1 MTCLYRRGRYL
12 AACEKMLAI
21 STRGDNAEAMKFFIT
36 EVSAVGLKAEST
48 VDPIVE
54 INRAQQ

>member
-1 MTCLYRRGRYL
+1 
-12 AACEKMLAI
+12 
-21 STRGDNAEAMKFFIT
+21 MKFFIT

-48 VDPIVE
+48 VDTKVE